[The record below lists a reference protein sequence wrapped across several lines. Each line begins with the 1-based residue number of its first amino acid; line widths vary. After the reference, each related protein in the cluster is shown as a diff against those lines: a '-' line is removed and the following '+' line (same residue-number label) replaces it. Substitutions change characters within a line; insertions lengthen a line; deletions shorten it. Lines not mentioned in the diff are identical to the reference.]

1 MPSPTRFQ
9 DLWDYADPAATEA
22 RFRGLLNEG
31 VDGLDAELQVLTQ
44 IARALGL
51 QRRFAEARALLDEVE
66 RRLPP
71 EPDTAHIRRL
81 LEAGRV
87 ANSSGDPA
95 AARPHFLAAWELARE
110 LGVDGLAVDA
120 AHMVAIV
127 EEEAGALDW
136 NERALALAGES
147 TDPDARRWEA
157 SLLNNLGWT
166 HHGAGRYEQA
176 LDCFERAAVLREEAG
191 DRTSWF
197 VARWA
202 VARAR
207 RSLGRWEEALGEQL
221 ALQTDIAEAGAAEDG
236 YVSEEIGE
244 LLLALGR
251 EGEARRHFAEAAA
264 LLGAD
269 EWFVAEE
276 PQRLERLRRLG
287 EEGSP

>member
-1 MPSPTRFQ
+1 MPSPTRFH
-9 DLWDYADPAATEA
+9 DLWDYGDPGASEA
-22 RFRGLLNEG
+22 RFRRLLDEG
-31 VDGLDAELQVLTQ
+31 VHGLDAELQVLTQ

-51 QRRFAEARALLDEVE
+51 QRRFDEARSLLAEVD

-95 AARPHFLAAWELARE
+95 AARPSFLAAWELARE

-127 EEEAGALDW
+127 EEGTGALEW
-136 NERALALAGES
+136 NERALALAEAS
-147 TDPDARRWEA
+147 TDPDARRWRA

-176 LDCFERAAVLREEAG
+176 LECFERAAALREEAG
-191 DRTSWF
+191 DRSSWF

-202 VARAR
+202 VARAK
-207 RSLGRWEEALGEQL
+207 RSLGRRQEALGEQL
-221 ALQTDIAEAGAAEDG
+221 SLQADLRAAGAAEDG
-236 YVSEEIGE
+236 YVAEEIGE

-251 EGEARRHFAEAAA
+251 HGEARPHFAQAAA

-269 EWFVAEE
+269 EWLAAQE

-287 EEGSP
+287 EEGSS